1 MRKKLQKLSRR
12 YKQQVIR
19 DIITLSQKDI
29 DEYILTTLPL
39 EGSEK
44 MFVESSNV
52 NDPMIK
58 TSNSNNAIY
67 FERGYANTALFLLS
81 FVDYSKNYLRKDS
94 YIFPAIFCIRMYL
107 ELIMKLILT
116 ENNTGFDFNHDLC
129 DIWDKVKRS
138 MNLEEDDK
146 EVCAV
151 GNIISEIKSID
162 PYSTSFRYPTK
173 LNKKCRQHSGTCINH
188 LIDIKILRTR
198 FLQLYKFFDGIHDL
212 SIIQKK
218 QQ

>member
-94 YIFPAIFCIRMYL
+94 CMLAQGGMSV
-107 ELIMKLILT
+107 
-116 ENNTGFDFNHDLC
+116 D
-129 DIWDKVKRS
+129 
-138 MNLEEDDK
+138 
-146 EVCAV
+146 
-151 GNIISEIKSID
+151 GNIPS
-162 PYSTSFRYPTK
+162 
-173 LNKKCRQHSGTCINH
+173 
-188 LIDIKILRTR
+188 
-198 FLQLYKFFDGIHDL
+198 
-212 SIIQKK
+212 
-218 QQ
+218 